1 MPFQTD
7 SSAPAARPRR
17 FLLLLSSAA
26 LLALAGCAGQDI
38 NQSMAQVLGAM
49 QQTGMAGALSE
60 SDIVKGLRE
69 ALAQGTTRAIN
80 QLGRTDGFWGDAS
93 VRIPLPDNIARF
105 EKTLRQ
111 FGQGAAVDEFHLT
124 LNRAAEQAVPQVA
137 DIFGNAVRQMSIDD
151 ARNILAGS
159 DDAATQFFR
168 RTESDALYARI
179 LPIVSNA
186 TARVGVTQKYKA
198 MIASYGPMLQIAGV
212 KNTDLDA
219 YVTGK
224 ALDGLFSGI
233 AAEEARIRHD
243 PAARTS
249 DILRRV
255 FAGSR

>member
-1 MPFQTD
+1 MTK
-7 SSAPAARPRR
+7 RP
-17 FLLLLSSAA
+17 LLLPLVA
-26 LLALAGCAGQDI
+26 LTLAGCAAQDF
-38 NQSMAQVLGAM
+38 NQGLNQVLGAM
-49 QQTGMAGALSE
+49 QQPGVAAALSDT
-60 SDIVKGLRE
+60 DIVKGLRE

-80 QLGRTDGFWGDAS
+80 QLGHTDGFWGDPA

-105 EKTLRQ
+105 EKTLRS

-137 DIFGNAVRQMSIDD
+137 DIFGNAVRQMTIDD
-151 ARNILAGS
+151 ARNILGGS
-159 DDAATQFFR
+159 NDAATQFFR
-168 RTESDALYARI
+168 RTQSDALYARI

-198 MIASYGPMLQIAGV
+198 MISSYGPMLQLAGV

-233 AAEEARIRHD
+233 AGEEARIREN

-255 FAGSR
+255 FGAQH